1 MSDYGHK
8 PGLEIKTHLAAT
20 FGIHLIK
27 PADAAAFQP
36 WRWGYVG
43 SVDALTR
50 VETCT
55 LALSREIK
63 SCLSYCLY
71 LRYGFKVVE
80 LR

>member
-1 MSDYGHK
+1 
-8 PGLEIKTHLAAT
+8 
-20 FGIHLIK
+20 
-27 PADAAAFQP
+27 
-36 WRWGYVG
+36 VG